1 MTETDKWPRGCIQIY
16 TGDGK
21 GKTTAALGLALRAVG
36 AGLSVYIGQFIKGRH
51 YSELDG
57 LAKLGEHVDVH
68 QFGEGR
74 FLFREPTQA
83 DCDAARRGLEEVSR
97 VFEEHR
103 HQVVILDEANAAV
116 RVGLIDIEDLL
127 ALVDFRPSD
136 VELVITG
143 RNAHPRLIERA
154 DLVTEMR
161 AVKHYYSTGLQARTG
176 IEK

>member
-1 MTETDKWPRGCIQIY
+1 MADVDKWPCGCIQIY

-36 AGLSVYIGQFIKGRH
+36 AGRRVYIGQFIKGRH
-51 YSELDG
+51 YSELQG
-57 LAKLGEHVDVH
+57 LAKLGENVDVQ

-74 FLFREPTQA
+74 FLYHEPTQA
-83 DCDAARRGLEEVSR
+83 DCAAARRGLDDVRR

-103 HQVVILDEANAAV
+103 HQVVILDEANVAV
-116 RVGLIDIEDLL
+116 RIGLFNIDDLL
-127 ALVDFRPSD
+127 ALTDAKPPD

-161 AVKHYYSTGLQARTG
+161 AIKHYYSTGLQARTG

>member
-1 MTETDKWPRGCIQIY
+1 MANTDKWPRGCIQIY

-36 AGLSVYIGQFIKGRH
+36 AGLRVYLGQFIKGRH

-68 QFGEGR
+68 QFGEGC

-83 DCDAARRGLEEVSR
+83 DCAAARRGLDEVRR
-97 VFEEHR
+97 VFQEHN
-103 HQVVILDEANAAV
+103 HQVVILDEANVAV
-116 RVGLIDIEDLL
+116 RVGLIDIDDLL
-127 ALVDFRPSD
+127 ALVEAKPSD
-136 VELVITG
+136 VELILTG

-154 DLVTEMR
+154 DLVTEMC
-161 AVKHYYSTGLQARTG
+161 AIKHYYSTGLQARTG